1 LLLLLASI
9 ISFDKLKFYKIFFFI
24 NQVIDVD
31 GKEFGFT
38 WSRDDLCDIY
48 EERQSGEDGDGLL
61 VECGS
66 AWRKLNVL
74 RTLDESTK
82 KHVKKRSEEAE
93 RLHKSRKYVFI
104 IRLYLLYFVG
114 TWYANFICFNCFIVQ
129 NLEDKLFGYA
139 TLPTIVIHGK
149 IRGAF
154 GQEYEFHD

>member
-1 LLLLLASI
+1 MFSTVYTYYPHVLILLATI
-9 ISFDKLKFYKIFFFI
+9 ISSDKLQFYNIFLCI
-24 NQVIDVD
+24 NQVIDVG

-48 EERQSGEDGDGLL
+48 EEHQSGEGGDGLL

-93 RLHKSRKYVFI
+93 RQHKSRQYVFI
-104 IRLYLLYFVG
+104 IG
-114 TWYANFICFNCFIVQ
+114 
-129 NLEDKLFGYA
+129 
-139 TLPTIVIHGK
+139 
-149 IRGAF
+149 
-154 GQEYEFHD
+154 

>member
-1 LLLLLASI
+1 MHEVPVFMAI
-9 ISFDKLKFYKIFFFI
+9 IICSDSLDLQDIFLHQI
-24 NQVIDVD
+24 IDVG

-38 WSRDDLCDIY
+38 WSRDELCDIY

-93 RLHKSRKYVFI
+93 RLHKSRKY
-104 IRLYLLYFVG
+104 
-114 TWYANFICFNCFIVQ
+114 AS
-129 NLEDKLFGYA
+129 
-139 TLPTIVIHGK
+139 
-149 IRGAF
+149 
-154 GQEYEFHD
+154 